1 MTVEDPAYPSDED
14 SSLLWGIRTEHFS
27 GIVVGREEAT
37 RKLLLSFDEMGP
49 SEGPHWQFFRRGS
62 LLHLSGGFEFM

>member
-14 SSLLWGIRTEHFS
+14 SSLLWGIRSEHFS
-27 GIVVGREEAT
+27 GIVIWRVEAT

-49 SEGPHWQFFRRGS
+49 SEGPH
-62 LLHLSGGFEFM
+62 